1 MDALQLDLI
10 YALRGWRT
18 QKGATTMAILGL
30 ALGIGSSTTV
40 FTFVSGAL
48 LKPLPYQDPG
58 RLVML
63 WQDRSASGG
72 APAAI

>member
-1 MDALQLDLI
+1 
-10 YALRGWRT
+10 
-18 QKGATTMAILGL
+18 MAILGL